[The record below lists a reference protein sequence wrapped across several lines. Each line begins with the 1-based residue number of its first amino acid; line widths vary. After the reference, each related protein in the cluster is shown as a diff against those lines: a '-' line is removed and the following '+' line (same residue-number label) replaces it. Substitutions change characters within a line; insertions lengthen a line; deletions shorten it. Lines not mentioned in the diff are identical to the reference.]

1 MDRCDLIKVLA
12 ASGGAAGAGGPHRIV
27 VVGGGMA
34 GLTAAYRLGQAR
46 RQGAPIDECLIEAS
60 ARLGGVVQTDRAE
73 DCLIEA
79 GPDSFLTEKPEA
91 AALARELGLGGSLI
105 GSNDAGRRTYI
116 LHRGRLRPLPDGLLL
131 MVPSRLWPVLI
142 TPLIPLGSKIA
153 IAREWLTGRPP
164 GGPAPDGDEPVAS
177 FIGRHFGRG
186 MLDNI
191 TEPLLA
197 GVYGGDPTRLSVR
210 SVLAR
215 FRDLETKYGSL
226 TRAGLA
232 LRKQMSVTGRRP
244 IFTSLRDGL
253 GSLAETLAERIE
265 ADRVELRRRVVRVER
280 AGSSHEARRYRLALE
295 DGSSREADSVILAIP
310 AWAAARALADFDNS
324 LSAVLTDIPYNSAV
338 TVALV
343 YDGGVRARL
352 PQGFGFLVPRVERR
366 RLLAC
371 TFVHAKFDHRAPAD
385 RALLRCFLGGSR
397 DSAILEGSDDEI
409 LRLVRDELGSILGI
423 RDQPLVSRIFRWRNA
438 MAQYEVGHAE
448 RLSVIQARLKEH
460 PGLYLAGNAYSGIG
474 ISDVIRTG
482 EAAAREAIAHLAPA
496 VASVPAAHE

>member
-1 MDRCDLIKVLA
+1 MLDRELR
-12 ASGGAAGAGGPHRIV
+12 RII

-46 RQGAPIDECLIEAS
+46 RHGAPVDECLIEAS
-60 ARLGGVVQTDRAE
+60 SRLGGVVQTDRA
-73 DCLIEA
+73 DGCVIEA

-91 AALARELGLGGSLI
+91 AALARELGLGDSLI

-116 LHRGRLRPLPDGLLL
+116 LHRGRLRPMPDGLLL
-131 MVPSRLWPVLI
+131 MVPSRLWPVLT
-142 TPLIPLGSKIA
+142 TPLIPFPSKIA

-164 GGPAPDGDEPVAS
+164 GGLAPEGDESVAS
-177 FIGRHFGRG
+177 FIARHFGRG
-186 MLDNI
+186 MLDSI

-197 GVYGGDPTRLSVR
+197 GVYGGDPERLSLR

-215 FRDLETKYGSL
+215 FRDLEAKYGSL

-232 LRKQMSVTGRRP
+232 LRKQMGAAGRRP
-244 IFTSLRDGL
+244 IFTSFRDGL
-253 GSLAETLAERIE
+253 GSLVEALAGRIE
-265 ADRVELRRRVVRVER
+265 SDRVELQRRVVRLEEL
-280 AGSSHEARRYRLALE
+280 GLSLDGRRYRLVLE
-295 DGSSREADSVILAIP
+295 DGSSREADAVILAIP
-310 AWAAARALADFDNS
+310 AWAAAKLLADLDNS
-324 LSAVLTDIPYNSAV
+324 LSAVLTDIPYNSAT

-371 TFVHAKFDHRAPAD
+371 TFVHAKFDHRAPGD

-397 DSAILEGSDDEI
+397 DSAILEASDEEI
-409 LRLVRDELGSILGI
+409 LQIVRDELASILGI
-423 RDQPLVSRIFRWRNA
+423 RDQPLVSRICRWPNA

-448 RLSVIQARLKEH
+448 RLRTTADRLSEH
-460 PGLYLAGNAYSGIG
+460 PGVYLAGNAYFGIG

-482 EAAAREAIAHLAPA
+482 EAAAREAIGLAPA
-496 VASVPAAHE
+496 ATVAQHAGRS

>member
-1 MDRCDLIKVLA
+1 MMPDDGSC
-12 ASGGAAGAGGPHRIV
+12 RIV

-34 GLTAAYRLGQAR
+34 GLAAAYRLGQAR
-46 RQGAPIDECLIEAS
+46 RHGAPIDECLIEAS
-60 ARLGGVVQTDRAE
+60 DRLGGVVQTDRAE
-73 DCLIEA
+73 GCVIEA

-91 AALARELGLGGSLI
+91 AALARELGLGDSLI

-131 MVPSRLWPVLI
+131 MVPSRLWPVLT
-142 TPLIPLGSKIA
+142 TPLIPLSSKMA
-153 IAREWLTGRPP
+153 IVRESLMGRAP
-164 GGPAPDGDEPVAS
+164 GGPAPNGDESVAS
-177 FIGRHFGRG
+177 FIARHFGRG

-197 GVYGGDPTRLSVR
+197 GVYGGDPARLSVR
-210 SVLAR
+210 SVLGR
-215 FRDLETKYGSL
+215 FRDLEAKYGSL

-232 LRKQMSVTGRRP
+232 LRKQMTGARRP
-244 IFTSLRDGL
+244 IFTSLADGL
-253 GSLAETLAERIE
+253 GSLVEALAGRIGS
-265 ADRVELRRRVVRVER
+265 DRVELQRRVIRVEEP
-280 AGSSHEARRYRLALE
+280 GLSHDGPRYRLMFE
-295 DGSSREADSVILAIP
+295 DGSSREADVVMLAIP
-310 AWAAARALADFDNS
+310 AWAAAKLLADLDNS

-343 YDGGVRARL
+343 YDGAVRARL

-385 RALLRCFLGGSR
+385 RAFLRCFLGGSR
-397 DSAILEGSDDEI
+397 DSAILEASDDEI
-409 LRLVRDELGSILGI
+409 LRVVRDELAAILGI
-423 RDQPLVSRIFRWRNA
+423 RDQPLVSRICRWRDA
-438 MAQYEVGHAE
+438 MAQYEVGHAN
-448 RLSVIQARLKEH
+448 RLALIAARLREH

-482 EAAAREAIAHLAPA
+482 ELAAREAIAHLARA
-496 VASVPAAHE
+496 VASAQPAHE